1 MLGGGDASRPEATM
15 SFGDHLEE
23 LRRRVFLALVVP
35 VPLMV
40 VLFIFGADVR
50 RFLCEPLLWAMRS
63 NGIPAQVSVLSP
75 TETMMTDLKLSLI
88 LAIVVAVPWVLWQL
102 WQFVAPGLHRSE
114 QRYVRLLLPGSGVLA
129 LTGVALLYW
138 VMLPLM
144 LNVLVGFSIPPQQ
157 VLPAGTTTSS
167 TSSEVPASSAPIA
180 FVNGNP
186 AAPRAGEM
194 WINTATKQLCIALPI
209 EGEAEKVQVASV
221 ALENPGEL
229 VPSFRLSEYLD
240 FVLLFA
246 AGFALAFQLPIVML
260 LLSWI
265 GIVQPEMLRRHR
277 RYAVFGVAV
286 IAALIA
292 PGDLLSLV
300 IVAVPLYLLYEF
312 SIWLIV
318 VAPPSKV
325 SGGRV
330 LSQFGERL
338 RVGKTR
344 EGDVGDE

>member
-1 MLGGGDASRPEATM
+1 
-15 SFGDHLEE
+15 
-23 LRRRVFLALVVP
+23 
-35 VPLMV
+35 
-40 VLFIFGADVR
+40 
-50 RFLCEPLLWAMRS
+50 
-63 NGIPAQVSVLSP
+63 
-75 TETMMTDLKLSLI
+75 
-88 LAIVVAVPWVLWQL
+88 
-102 WQFVAPGLHRSE
+102 
-114 QRYVRLLLPGSGVLA
+114 
-129 LTGVALLYW
+129 
-138 VMLPLM
+138 MLPLM

-167 TSSEVPASSAPIA
+167 TSSDAPTSSAAIA

-186 AAPRAGEM
+186 LAPRAGEM

-209 EGEAEKVQVASV
+209 EGESAKVQVASV
-221 ALENPGEL
+221 ALQSPGEL

-265 GIVQPEMLRRHR
+265 GIVQPEMLRRNR

>member
-1 MLGGGDASRPEATM
+1 MLGGNDASRPEATM

-35 VPLMV
+35 VPVMV
-40 VLFIFGADVR
+40 LLFIFGANVR
-50 RFLCEPLLWAMRS
+50 QFLCEPLLWAMRR
-63 NGIPAQVSVLSP
+63 NGIPAQLSVLSP
-75 TETMMTDLKLSLI
+75 TETIMADLKLSII

-114 QRYVRLLLPGSGVLA
+114 RRYVRLLLPGSGALA

-157 VLPAGTTTSS
+157 LLPAGAATDAVARTSP
-167 TSSEVPASSAPIA
+167 ENPAPMA
-180 FVNGNP
+180 FISGNP
-186 AAPRAGEM
+186 TAPRAGQM
-194 WINTATKQLCIALPI
+194 WINTATKQLCIAMPI
-209 EGEAEKVQVASV
+209 EGDAAQVQIASV

-260 LLSWI
+260 LLSWL
-265 GIVQPEMLRRHR
+265 GIVHPDMLRRHR
-277 RYAVFGVAV
+277 RYALFGVVV

-330 LSQFGERL
+330 LAQFSERL
-338 RVGKTR
+338 RVGRTR

>member
-35 VPLMV
+35 VPIMV
-40 VLFIFGADVR
+40 LLFIFGEDVR

-63 NGIPAQVSVLSP
+63 NGIPAQLSVLSP
-75 TETMMTDLKLSLI
+75 TETMMADLKLSLI
-88 LAIVVAVPWVLWQL
+88 LAVVVAVPWVLWQL
-102 WQFVAPGLHRSE
+102 WQFVAPGLHRNE

-157 VLPAGTTTSS
+157 FLPADAGTGAAESTAPTS
-167 TSSEVPASSAPIA
+167 TAPIT
-180 FVNGNP
+180 FIEGNP
-186 AAPRAGEM
+186 AAPSTGQL
-194 WINTATKQLCIALPI
+194 WVNTATNQLCIAVPI
-209 EGEAEKVQVASV
+209 VGDATQVRIASI

-240 FVLLFA
+240 FVLLFS

-265 GIVQPEMLRRHR
+265 GVVHPDLLRNNR
-277 RYAVFGVAV
+277 RYAFFGVV
-286 IAALIA
+286 VVAALIA
-292 PGDLLSLV
+292 PGDLLSLG

-318 VAPPSKV
+318 MAPPSKV

-330 LSQFGERL
+330 LAQFGERL
-338 RVGKTR
+338 RVGRTR

>member
-1 MLGGGDASRPEATM
+1 MLGGGDASRPEASM

-40 VLFIFGADVR
+40 LLFIFGAEVR

-63 NGIPAQVSVLSP
+63 NGIPAQLTVLSP

-102 WQFVAPGLHRSE
+102 WQFVAPGLHRNE

-138 VMLPLM
+138 IMLPLM

-157 VLPAGTTTSS
+157 VLPADSS
-167 TSSEVPASSAPIA
+167 VDATHGASAERSAPID
-180 FVNGNP
+180 FIDGNP
-186 AAPRAGEM
+186 QMPRAGQL
-194 WINTATKQLCIALPI
+194 WVNTATKQLCIAVPV
-209 EGEAEKVQVASV
+209 EGNAAQVRIASV

-240 FVLLFA
+240 FVLLFS

-260 LLSWI
+260 LLSWL
-265 GIVQPEMLRRHR
+265 GVVHPDMLRRHR
-277 RYAVFGVAV
+277 RYALFGVV
-286 IAALIA
+286 VVAALIA

-300 IVAVPLYLLYEF
+300 IVTVPLYLLYEF

-318 VAPPSKV
+318 IAPPSRV

-330 LSQFGERL
+330 LEQFRERL
-338 RVGKTR
+338 RVGRTR